1 MGVLKAAPPKYS
13 VILELDRRIRDMP
26 LPKYAQGPRPQN
38 AGMAQMMSHY
48 MPTNYLHF
56 SQLHSFHPS
65 FMSRRTDTT
74 MRVKPCSTSIGSSS
88 LPL

>member
-1 MGVLKAAPPKYS
+1 MTFAVVPAWKAKWGKECVSAVVMGVLKAAPPKYS

-56 SQLHSFHPS
+56 S
-65 FMSRRTDTT
+65 
-74 MRVKPCSTSIGSSS
+74 
-88 LPL
+88 